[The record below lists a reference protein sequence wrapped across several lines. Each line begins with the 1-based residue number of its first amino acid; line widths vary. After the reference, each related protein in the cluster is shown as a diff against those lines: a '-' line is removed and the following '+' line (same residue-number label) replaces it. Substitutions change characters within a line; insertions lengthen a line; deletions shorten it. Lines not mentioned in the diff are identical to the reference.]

1 MNSTYVEYSYAKSMA
16 NFETFCNA
24 ISSSIKFLF
33 LKIYIYDI
41 RIVTLG
47 KADTDAMIKTIKIQ
61 TLIMFGRNDLLK

>member
-1 MNSTYVEYSYAKSMA
+1 MA

-33 LKIYIYDI
+33 LKMYIYDI

-61 TLIMFGRNDLLK
+61 ILIMFGRNDLLN